1 MDTLD
6 YIIKKY
12 GVDPEGKLPIE
23 IPNAGKADLAKLL
36 HELDFKIGVEV
47 GVAEGKYSQKLCEA
61 NPQMKIYGVDAWK
74 IYGNYADYSAQKLD
88 SLYSQA
94 KKQLA
99 PFSNYEFIKE
109 FSMDAVRKFEDNS
122 LDFVYIDA
130 NHENPYITED
140 ITEWSKKVK
149 PGGIISGH
157 DYFRYRGKN
166 GNLFNVIE
174 ATQKYTKEN
183 NIKPWFVLGLSAK
196 IPGLVRDPSRSWF
209 WVKK

>member
-74 IYGNYADYSAQKLD
+74 FMVIMPIILRKNLIRFIAKRKNNSRR
-88 SLYSQA
+88 SQT
-94 KKQLA
+94 
-99 PFSNYEFIKE
+99 
-109 FSMDAVRKFEDNS
+109 MNS
-122 LDFVYIDA
+122 
-130 NHENPYITED
+130 
-140 ITEWSKKVK
+140 
-149 PGGIISGH
+149 
-157 DYFRYRGKN
+157 
-166 GNLFNVIE
+166 
-174 ATQKYTKEN
+174 
-183 NIKPWFVLGLSAK
+183 
-196 IPGLVRDPSRSWF
+196 
-209 WVKK
+209 